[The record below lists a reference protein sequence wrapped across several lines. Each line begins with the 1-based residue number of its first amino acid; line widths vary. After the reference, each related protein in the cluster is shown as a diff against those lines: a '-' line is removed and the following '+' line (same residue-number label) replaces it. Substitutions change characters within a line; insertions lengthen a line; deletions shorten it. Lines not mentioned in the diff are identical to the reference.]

1 LVADLTFQPFGQ
13 TIVWLYAST
22 PVAWWKKGCVTAV
35 LGLVLLVLAF
45 WLIYGGAKEQ
55 VDGQIATRPLASEH
69 VAARTAGQKRTAPN
83 ESNRILFGDLHVHT
97 TLSVDAF
104 MWGLP
109 LMGGEGVHPPADA
122 CDFAR
127 FCSQLDFYALTDH
140 AEALNPRTWE
150 MTKDSVRQCNAVAG
164 SSEQP
169 DLIAFTGFEWTQV
182 GLTPEEHY
190 GHKNVIFKY
199 DAEDQLP
206 ARPIAAP
213 GITAR
218 AFSKFSALWPL
229 LMVPARAFPN
239 QQGYLDFARHIR
251 ESGRYPFCPEGYDSR
266 ELPPDCRER
275 AASPDVLFRKLHEWG
290 LDAIVIP
297 HGTTWGFYTPLGYT
311 WDKQLSADVD
321 DPALQ
326 RLVEVFSGHGN
337 SEEYRSFRA
346 VELAENGAQCPEPT
360 ETYEPCCWRAGE
372 MIRERCEEPDSEA
385 CQRRVE
391 KARADYLRAGLAG
404 HVTIPGEDVPDWK
417 NCGQCTDC
425 YLPAY
430 EYRPGGS
437 VQYMLAKGDF
447 ENPDQPRHTTMG
459 FIASSDNHTARPGT
473 GYKEFARLRM
483 TEARG
488 APNQSWDAAMF
499 GERGEP
505 APESMS
511 FTIDDLMKR
520 PPFELMWMERQASFF
535 ITGGLVAVHVGER
548 SREAIWD
555 ALQSRNVYGTSG
567 DRILLWFDLL
577 NGPGGVLPMGSEVEL
592 SVTPRFEVRAAG
604 SFEQKPGC
612 PPDVITA
619 LGEERLEQI
628 CAGECYYPGDRR
640 HRITRIEVIRI
651 LRQRGEDELVEELIE
666 DPWQVLPCP
675 EGEDLCVVEFEDPTY
690 SELDRDLLY
699 YVRAVQEP
707 TPTVNGGGLR
717 CQEGECE
724 PCYGNFRTPAAED
737 CLVDS
742 EERAWSSPIFLLSG
756 SKP

>member
-1 LVADLTFQPFGQ
+1 
-13 TIVWLYAST
+13 
-22 PVAWWKKGCVTAV
+22 VAWWKKGCLTAV

-55 VDGQIATRPLASEH
+55 VDGQIATRPLAPEH
-69 VAARTAGQKRTAPN
+69 VAARTAGQKRTAPK

-150 MTKDSVRQCNAVAG
+150 MTKDAVRECNAVAAG
-164 SSEQP
+164 ADQP
-169 DLIAFTGFEWTQV
+169 DLIGFTGFEWSQV
-182 GLTPEEHY
+182 GLTPEEHF

-199 DAEDQLP
+199 DDESRLP
-206 ARPIAAP
+206 VRPIAAP

-218 AFSKFSALWPL
+218 AFSKLSALWPL
-229 LMVPARAFPN
+229 LVIPARAFP
-239 QQGYLDFARHIR
+239 QQQPYLDFARSIR
-251 ESGRYPFCPEGYDSR
+251 ENGRYPFCPEGPSSPD
-266 ELPPDCRER
+266 LPRDCREQ
-275 AASPDVLFRKLHEWG
+275 AATPDVLFKKLHEWG
-290 LDAIVIP
+290 LDTVVIP

-311 WDKQLSADVD
+311 WDKQLNADLD
-321 DPALQ
+321 DPELQ

-337 SEEYRSFRA
+337 SEEYRSFNA
-346 VELAENGAQCPEPT
+346 VELTENGAQCPEPT

-447 ENPDQPRHTTMG
+447 EKPGDPRHTTMG
-459 FIASSDNHTARPGT
+459 FIASSDNHSARPGT
-473 GYKEFARLRM
+473 GYKELARLRM

-488 APNQSWDAAMF
+488 APSESWHAAMF
-499 GERGEP
+499 GERGQP
-505 APESMS
+505 DPESLS
-511 FTIDDLMKR
+511 YTFDDLMKR

-577 NGPGGVLPMGSEVEL
+577 NGPDGVLPMGSEADL

-619 LGEERLEQI
+619 LGEERLERI

-651 LRQRGEDELVEELIE
+651 LRQRSEDEPVEELIE

-675 EGEDLCVVEFEDPTY
+675 EGEDLCVVEFEDPSY
-690 SELDRDLLY
+690 SELSRDLLY
-699 YVRAVQEP
+699 YVRAMQEP

-717 CQEGECE
+717 CEQGECE
-724 PCYGNFRTPAAED
+724 PCYGDFRTPATED

-742 EERAWSSPIFLLSG
+742 EERAWSSPIFLLAG
-756 SKP
+756 AKP

>member
-1 LVADLTFQPFGQ
+1 MVADLTFQPFGQ

-164 SSEQP
+164 ASEQP

-619 LGEERLEQI
+619 VGEERLERI